1 MPLLQSSGSSGD
13 SQIWVSHL
21 QKGHREEEWEAEVFL
36 EGKSEHSHPSLLL
49 TLNLRQKSRKQ
60 GARKAMWVSPG
71 DTSCHEGAQALLPQ
85 YPLLQES
92 WGSRAR
98 CECPGTHFLA
108 R

>member
-1 MPLLQSSGSSGD
+1 
-13 SQIWVSHL
+13 
-21 QKGHREEEWEAEVFL
+21 
-36 EGKSEHSHPSLLL
+36 
-49 TLNLRQKSRKQ
+49 
-60 GARKAMWVSPG
+60 MWVSPG